1 MRKAHGVSRA
11 VKIKEAQGLLMDL
24 QIRGKRAI
32 MAGGSAG
39 MGRATAERLAE
50 AGADLVITARRRERL
65 ERAAEEISIK
75 YKVRV
80 SPIVADSSKAE
91 DRAKLLQSC
100 PNPDIL
106 VITIKPPAPNG
117 DFLKVTP
124 DMWRESIDMALIGP
138 IELMRQYI
146 PHMKKNGWG
155 RIVNIATF
163 SAKNPMIWRL
173 MSGPAR
179 SALINYTASVSR
191 EIAKYGVNVNN
202 LLPGMFATEGANE
215 IMADYADAFG
225 LEHDAAAI
233 GVHFRA
239 NNPIPAGFVGNAD
252 DLAPMAAF
260 LCSPLARF
268 IVGQNI
274 VIDGGQHASLF

>member
-1 MRKAHGVSRA
+1 
-11 VKIKEAQGLLMDL
+11 MDL
-24 QIRGKRAI
+24 QIEGKKAI

-50 AGADLVITARRRERL
+50 AGAELVISARREERL
-65 ERAAEEISIK
+65 RNAAKEISEQ
-75 YKVRV
+75 YGATVTPV
-80 SPIVADSSKAE
+80 VADSSTE
-91 DRAKLLQSC
+91 DGRAALFAAC
-100 PNPDIL
+100 PDPDIL
-106 VITIKPPAPNG
+106 AITIKPPKPNG

-124 DMWRESIDMALIGP
+124 EQWRESIETALIGP
-138 IELMRQYI
+138 IEIMRRYI
-146 PHMKKNGWG
+146 PGMKQRGWG

-191 EIAKYGVNVNN
+191 EIAPFGVVLNN
-202 LLPGMFATEGANE
+202 LLPGMFQTEGASELMGN
-215 IMADYADAFG
+215 YAEAFG
-225 LEHDAAAI
+225 LEPDPDVVGA
-233 GVHFRA
+233 HFREH
-239 NNPIPAGFVGNAD
+239 NRIPAGFAAQAD

>member
-1 MRKAHGVSRA
+1 
-11 VKIKEAQGLLMDL
+11 
-24 QIRGKRAI
+24 

-50 AGADLVITARRRERL
+50 AGCDLVISARREPRL
-65 ERAAEEISIK
+65 VTAAEEIASK
-75 YKVRV
+75 CGVNV
-80 SPIVADSSKAE
+80 TPVVADSSKEEGRSRLFEA
-91 DRAKLLQSC
+91 C

-106 VITIKPPAPNG
+106 AITIKPPAPNG
-117 DFLKVTP
+117 DFTKLTP
-124 DMWRESIDMALIGP
+124 DMWRDSIETALIGP
-138 IELMRQYI
+138 IEIMRHYI
-146 PHMKKNGWG
+146 PGMRERKWG

-163 SAKNPMIWRL
+163 SAKNPMLWRL

-191 EIAKYGVNVNN
+191 EIAADGVVMNN
-202 LLPGMFATEGANE
+202 LLPGMFSTEGASE
-215 IMADYADAFG
+215 LLPIYMDIFG
-225 LEHDAAAI
+225 FEKGQEDAAYQ
-233 GVHFRA
+233 HFFE
-239 NNPIPAGFVGNAD
+239 NNKIPAGFMAEAD

>member
-1 MRKAHGVSRA
+1 
-11 VKIKEAQGLLMDL
+11 MDL
-24 QIRGKRAI
+24 QISGKTAI

-50 AGADLVITARRRERL
+50 AGANLVISARREERL
-65 ERAAEEISIK
+65 VTAAKEISEK
-75 YKVRV
+75 YDVQV
-80 SPIVADSSKAE
+80 TPVVADSSTEAGR
-91 DRAKLLQSC
+91 DALFAACS
-100 PNPDIL
+100 NPDIL
-106 VITIKPPAPNG
+106 CITIKPPAPNG

-124 DMWRESIDMALIGP
+124 DMWRESIETTLLGP
-138 IELMRQYI
+138 IEIMRHYI
-146 PHMKKNGWG
+146 PGMKDKGWG

-191 EIAKYGVNVNN
+191 EIARFGVNINN
-202 LLPGMFATEGANE
+202 LLPGMFQTEGFGESMEA
-215 IMADYADAFG
+215 YADAFG
-225 LEHDAAAI
+225 LEPKEDI
-233 GVHFRA
+233 LLEHFMS
-239 NNPIPAGFVGNAD
+239 NNKIPAGFLAEAD

-274 VIDGGQHASLF
+274 VIDGGQHHSLF